1 MKKAISS
8 VLICIALLLNLTAPV
23 MASTNASTD
32 VNRIELVY
40 LTNDNSRASENGNGT
55 PFVVKQYQGNQV
67 VQEVT
72 GYVGGPTIQIIDYYN
87 GKIIKQTTRNVSD
100 FVSKISET
108 PSDSSNATSDYGSYL
123 GRIIYN
129 KASGS
134 NEEREITVY
143 SKQTYFNEESFRI
156 HAEATDTISSPVSA
170 TRQRTLKPQ
179 RFQGSFCAIWAGVF
193 PLFFP
198 LQIFKGN
205 FQGVQPPQRCAAQA
219 ARMSGKPTPQTDFQH
234 LGKGSKSASAC
245 RFGQHPGP
253 PGTCAALLDK
263 ETTVVGKSNNGGH
276 AGDMAPVSESDTR
289 AAAAP
294 AGVPTKFCGYLRRR

>member
-156 HAEATDTISSPVSA
+156 HAEATDTISSLVGALVGAGLGVILGPMIDIPALVLGIVTGLGGGAVGGLVGIAIDEAVSVDA
-170 TRQRTLKPQ
+170 YYYTLTGYYEPTNYYSPGYEGIERLVQTKGP
-179 RFQGSFCAIWAGVF
+179 AYNKW
-193 PLFFP
+193 FFE
-198 LQIFKGN
+198 GY
-205 FQGVQPPQRCAAQA
+205 
-219 ARMSGKPTPQTDFQH
+219 TPQQWKDGPLANVLY
-234 LGKGSKSASAC
+234 LGT
-245 RFGQHPGP
+245 FGGIYPYV
-253 PGTCAALLDK
+253 K
-263 ETTVVGKSNNGGH
+263 EY
-276 AGDMAPVSESDTR
+276 R
-289 AAAAP
+289 
-294 AGVPTKFCGYLRRR
+294 